1 MERNDATHFQTTLTR
16 KVLPRKDTLTGKLL
30 DSGVG
35 YIRITGFDPQLSR
48 DIRSVFDAVKD
59 AKGLVVDLRGNTG
72 GSLNLTLSLMNQLVK
87 GSIPVGRRITRSGKP
102 PALLMGLLS
111 LGRLEMEL
119 EGVKNPFLGPVVVL
133 VDGDSAS
140 GSEMFAGGLQS
151 IDRALIV
158 GETTCG
164 CLLGYMGYANVPGGG
179 GLAYSE
185 LDFALVRGPRIE
197 GFGVQP
203 DHRVTLTRQDLIDG
217 TDRVLE
223 RGVALLKMPA
233 ATPAK

>member
-1 MERNDATHFQTTLTR
+1 VYKRQ
-16 KVLPRKDTLTGKLL
+16 LL
-30 DSGVG
+30 ESGVG
-35 YIRITGFDPQLSR
+35 YIRLTGFDPQLSR
-48 DIRSVFDAVKD
+48 EIRSVFETVKD

-87 GSIPVGRRITRSGKP
+87 GRITVGKRITRNGKP
-102 PALLMGLLS
+102 PSLLMGLVP

-133 VDGDSAS
+133 VDSDSAS
-140 GSEMFAGGLQS
+140 GSELFAGSLQS

-203 DHRVTLTRQDLIDG
+203 DHRVTLTRQDLMDG
-217 TDRVLE
+217 KDPVLE
-223 RGVALLKMPA
+223 RGVALLNV
-233 ATPAK
+233 TPAR